1 MSSSKLEALYEQEA
15 QRSVRLAFLMTGD
28 KELAEDIVQDAFVK
42 VAGRFQHL
50 RKPHASSAYLRRTII
65 NLSKSHWRRGG
76 VEKRY
81 LKQLSPDLEVTD
93 PELPSQ
99 KIMGALRTL
108 PTRQRAAV
116 VLRYYEDFSEAATAQ
131 TLGCSIGAVKQLT
144 HRAKEQLR
152 QMLREEVE
160 G

>member
-1 MSSSKLEALYEQEA
+1 
-15 QRSVRLAFLMTGD
+15 
-28 KELAEDIVQDAFVK
+28 
-42 VAGRFQHL
+42 
-50 RKPHASSAYLRRTII
+50 
-65 NLSKSHWRRGG
+65 
-76 VEKRY
+76 
-81 LKQLSPDLEVTD
+81 
-93 PELPSQ
+93 
-99 KIMGALRTL
+99 MGALRTL